1 VVVDAQTTGFLYTLI
16 GIIGMF
22 VQFLIFPVAAR
33 RYGVLYC
40 YKVVASL
47 FPIIYAITPFTV
59 LVPERI
65 RMATVFVL
73 MVSKLILVIFCFPCC
88 TILLT
93 NSAASLEVLGTLN
106 GVGVSVSAVG
116 RAAGP
121 ALVGQAFTVGVKHG
135 YGIVPWWI
143 LMVVTVLGAVPVFH
157 IIETDG
163 FAGNQPV
170 DDDDDDDEQSEEEH

>member
-1 VVVDAQTTGFLYTLI
+1 
-16 GIIGMF
+16 MF

-33 RYGVLYC
+33 RYGVLNC
-40 YKVVASL
+40 YKVVAVL
-47 FPIIYAITPFTV
+47 FPVVYAITPFIV
-59 LVPERI
+59 LVPESI

-135 YGIVPWWI
+135 YGVLPWWI
-143 LMVVTVLGAVPVFH
+143 LTVLTALGSVPIFRIV
-157 IIETDG
+157 ETDG

-170 DDDDDDDEQSEEEH
+170 DDDSDDDDDEQSEERN

>member
-1 VVVDAQTTGFLYTLI
+1 
-16 GIIGMF
+16 MF

-33 RYGVLYC
+33 RYGVLNC

-47 FPIIYAITPFTV
+47 FPFIYAITPFVV
-59 LVPERI
+59 LVPESI

-73 MVSKLILVIFCFPCC
+73 MVCKLFLVIFCFPCC

-93 NSAASLEVLGTLN
+93 NSAANLEVLGTLN

-121 ALVGQAFTVGVKHG
+121 ALVGQLFTIGVKHG
-135 YGIVPWWI
+135 YGIMPWWI
-143 LMVVTVLGAVPVFH
+143 LTALTVLGAVPVFR

-163 FAGNQPV
+163 FAGNQQGDEEE
-170 DDDDDDDEQSEEEH
+170 DDDDDDSEETN